1 MIDTHCHLTDP
12 RLYEQLDGVISRA
25 KAAGVV
31 RMITIGTSGE
41 DGRDAIALCRGR
53 DDVRCAVGIH
63 PNYTQNAALSDV
75 PLIREL
81 QKDPSVVALGE
92 MGLDYFHHFA
102 DRKHQADLFDAQ
114 LSLAAELGRVVI
126 IHSRQAIADTL
137 AMMAKYPTVRGV
149 FHCFTGT
156 TGEAENILGAGHLIS
171 FTGPITYKKNDAL
184 REVVKLVPLER
195 LMVETDAPYLSPEP
209 MRKQKV
215 NEPSLVM
222 HTAAVAAQ
230 VKGVTLE
237 EVDRATTN
245 VARQFFGWG

>member
-12 RLYEQLDGVISRA
+12 RLLEQLDGVISRA

-31 RMITIGTSGE
+31 RMITIGTSVQ
-41 DGRDAIALCRGR
+41 DAQAAIALCRGR

-63 PNYTQNAALSDV
+63 PNYTQNATLKDIPA
-75 PLIREL
+75 IHQL
-81 QKDPSVVALGE
+81 QNDPSVVALGE

-102 DRKHQADLFDAQ
+102 DRKHQAELFDAQ

-126 IHSRQAIADTL
+126 IHSREAIDDTL
-137 AMMAKYPTVRGV
+137 KMMAKYPTVRGV

-156 TGEAENILGAGHLIS
+156 AAESENILAAGHLIS
-171 FTGPITYKKNDAL
+171 FTGPITYNKNDDL
-184 REVVKLVPLER
+184 REVVKLVPLDR

-209 MRKQKV
+209 MRKQKI

-222 HTAAVAAQ
+222 HTAAVVAQ
-230 VKGVTLE
+230 LKEVTVE
-237 EVDRATTN
+237 EVDRVTTN
-245 VARQFFGWG
+245 VAREFFEWE